1 MTGEKE
7 QEVSDCLDKKYQIW
21 LKEIPNP
28 TLEQFNKVLGKPL
41 GLFSPIILKE
51 KLKAKDSTFT
61 KAKNK
66 WVAKKKI
73 ELKPELTINLEQ
85 EILKAKLEGIRLKS
99 EDSKLSIEERSKN
112 IAKLD
117 RNAKFD
123 EERAKKEELSKR
135 MVKTPGYPLFEE
147 NEE

>member
-1 MTGEKE
+1 LTGEKE

-61 KAKNK
+61 KAKNT

-85 EILKAKLEGIRLKS
+85 EILKAKLE
-99 EDSKLSIEERSKN
+99 DSKLSIEERNKN

-117 RNAKFD
+117 RDARKD
-123 EERAKKEELSKR
+123 ELSKK
-135 MVKTPGYPLFEE
+135 MVRSASYPLIDDEE
-147 NEE
+147 